1 MQTVRL
7 CEGWTGH
14 APRTHRSKLEQ
25 VEYHDPSGVFP
36 LVSADIA
43 ARLPLRNLNW
53 QSPPRPLRQIKS
65 LHVDFVP
72 DKSTSNNLRPTT
84 SRTDSEGPNSFDI
97 VRGGPDGRKNAVKER
112 RHQIPGFRTSPYLK
126 VYVLRCDDKD
136 AYKES
141 DRRKIREWIRE
152 NAQPDWKREDH
163 DAFEWM
169 ILHIVIPDTIAASE
183 PRWREGTR
191 DPDELKERK
200 PGTKLIG
207 KSTRTVFDRLRADF
221 NDSGKSYLDRIAQ
234 IRIPKA
240 RAPADLLPTPAVAET
255 HEETPQERENTWND
269 FVGKLKSLILE
280 PFDRRVRQY
289 EADITDQEARRSLPG
304 WNFCTFFIH
313 KEGLAKALESIGL
326 VEDALAI
333 YDELSLGL
341 ELVLREIASGEAQ
354 GTATSFAAYTDD
366 IRERIVGALDKVTNG
381 TNDET
386 MNDRRDADALFDKDY
401 REKIVRSNISVFDFF
416 CYIFTRQKALILR
429 LANTK
434 SARAQLGVDA
444 NKEGGEDLVLT
455 SEVCW
460 RASSFIHNIARTLR
474 QDLMTRAEHKDRGE
488 RTAEIEALVCSW
500 TWAVAG
506 LVLDETAAPALVDIT
521 RLGFEES
528 MQAPNGKPKRPVLNL
543 GLGANTHPQRTTSLP
558 PNDVKPVQPPRP
570 QSRPRTQDDHA
581 FRPGS
586 SSGAESAKPTGIP
599 GQAELATYRADL
611 ISTRRKMLEQV
622 ARRHGWYA
630 GWAFAKRSRTKQME
644 EVSLGETPTDSV
656 LADDEQTATSQ
667 DHLSPG
673 LRKALEDES
682 RFQSTYERITN
693 FAIRHYYA
701 ATQSKSAEVLLGDI
715 AILKC
720 QQQHFEDAASHFQHI
735 LPTLSAD
742 SWDLVAL
749 EALGLYS
756 RCLKQ
761 LQRYEDYVRNG
772 LSLLAKVT
780 ARSMERQFP
789 RVRMTAQSAG
799 HKSDGDI
806 ETGGLLQDLVA
817 ASRDLQQEMIQ
828 PMKTFFHG
836 TYLHREIMHESST
849 DGFGLSLHL
858 EHVLDDELDVD
869 EVGARLVSHDEPSHE
884 IWVTS
889 GKSTVKNGVNK
900 ITLKSHAT
908 AYGAYVIDKIQLR
921 ANKIRFVEELRP
933 PPKPTPLGFTE
944 IEPPTVT
951 VTEPEK
957 APAFVFLY
965 PAERALSA
973 ELRRSKDIHIDKP
986 RRLELFLNAGHNDI
1000 QYIEVRFKPISAGL
1014 RLHLAD
1020 TSSEGIDLDK
1030 AESGKPGQRSFK
1042 ALGQN
1047 AEAVVIVPYTVE
1059 HANTDIAV
1067 RLEVQYQ
1074 TPDGTFIH
1082 LQTARLS
1089 NEMPLDVDVNDIF
1102 HLDAL
1107 FSNFTV
1113 RTTTKSPFLML
1124 AADLA
1129 DSPVYA
1135 VEAPPELPLPV
1146 TVYKSQPM
1154 KLVYKITRKSPVD
1167 SQTLKRDAA
1176 LALGV
1181 SYQTIDELYLAGLRK
1196 RFSDALKQS
1205 PFQHLCRLLLP
1216 LLHERAKHFIDNTD
1230 LETAAF
1236 LGEANIPGFDILGW
1250 QELADT
1256 LQESVRLPLAEWLR
1270 HWHKD
1275 NLSVTW
1281 ADDGAEK
1288 DATKHITISVDV
1300 PNVNTVFSAS
1310 LNLLQA
1316 KPPVES
1322 TPSVLT
1328 LGQPVQA
1335 TVRVRHTGA
1344 WSSKSLFP
1352 SVPTFKIHGDSDNQ
1366 SSFVCD
1372 VGTEADTWLVGGQR
1386 RCHFVLQDGAE
1397 NAFNVLLVPLK
1408 LGAYPLP
1415 MIAVQRESSD
1425 PDASENPDDAF
1436 VSCETQYESAGQ
1448 VVQVIRDIRTSR
1460 VHIAESPA
1468 SVALPPSRPG
1478 TASTKEPG

>member
-1 MQTVRL
+1 M
-7 CEGWTGH
+7 H
-14 APRTHRSKLEQ
+14 AEPTAQSSSKVT

-65 LHVDFVP
+65 LHLDFVP
-72 DKSTSNNLRPTT
+72 DKYTSNNLRPTT
-84 SRTDSEGPNSFDI
+84 SRTDSEGPNSLEI

-152 NAQPDWKREDH
+152 NAQPDGKREDH

-221 NDSGKSYLDRIAQ
+221 NDSGKSYLDRVAQ

-269 FVGKLKSLILE
+269 FIGKLKGLILE

-289 EADITDQEARRSLPG
+289 EADIADQEARRSLPG

-366 IRERIVGALDKVTNG
+366 IRERIGGAPDRLTNG

-386 MNDRRDADALFDKDY
+386 MNDRHDADALFDKDY

-429 LANTK
+429 LANTR

-474 QDLMTRAEHKDRGE
+474 QDLMTRAEHESNGNGIIG
-488 RTAEIEALVCSW
+488 IEVLVCSW

-528 MQAPNGKPKRPVLNL
+528 MQVPNGKLKRPVLNL

-558 PNDVKPVQPPRP
+558 PGEAKPAQPQRP

-586 SSGAESAKPTGIP
+586 SSGPEAAKPAGIP

-622 ARRHGWYA
+622 ARRHGWHA
-630 GWAFAKRSRTKQME
+630 GWAFAKHSRAKQME
-644 EVSLGETPTDSV
+644 EVNLGDAPADSV
-656 LADDEQTATSQ
+656 LADDEQTGCPE

-673 LRKALEDES
+673 LRKALHDES
-682 RFQSTYERITN
+682 SFQSTYERITN

-701 ATQSKSAEVLLGDI
+701 ATQSKSAELLLGDL

-735 LPTLSAD
+735 LPAMSAD

-749 EALGLYS
+749 EGLSLYS

-761 LQRYEDYVRNG
+761 LQRHEDYVKNG

-780 ARSMERQFP
+780 ARRMERQFP
-789 RVRMTAQSAG
+789 RIRTAAQNAEDET
-799 HKSDGDI
+799 DGDV
-806 ETGGLLQDLVA
+806 ETSGLLQDVVA
-817 ASRDLQQEMIQ
+817 ASKGLQQDVIQ
-828 PMKTFFHG
+828 PMKTFFQG
-836 TYLHREIMHESST
+836 THLHREVMHDSST
-849 DGFGLSLHL
+849 DSFNLCLRL
-858 EHVLDDELDVD
+858 EHLLDDEIDVD
-869 EVGARLVSHDEPSHE
+869 EVGARLVSHDDPSHE

-889 GKSTVKNGVNK
+889 SKLIVKNGVNK
-900 ITLKSHAT
+900 ITLTANAV

-921 ANKIRFVEELRP
+921 ASKVCFVEELRP

-965 PAERALSA
+965 PAQRALSA
-973 ELRRSKDIHIDKP
+973 EVRRSRDIHIDKP
-986 RRLELFLNAGHNDI
+986 RRLELILNAGRNDI
-1000 QYIEVRFKPISAGL
+1000 QSVEVRLKPISAGL

-1020 TSSEGIDLDK
+1020 TSSKGIDLDK
-1030 AESGKPGQRSFK
+1030 GEPAKPGQRNFK
-1042 ALGQN
+1042 ALGPG

-1059 HANTDIAV
+1059 HANADIAV
-1067 RLEVQYQ
+1067 RVEVHYQ
-1074 TPDGTFIH
+1074 TEAGTFVH
-1082 LQTARLS
+1082 LQTSRLS
-1089 NEMPLDVDVNDIF
+1089 NELPLDVDVNDIF

-1113 RTTTKSPFLML
+1113 RTTTKTPFLML
-1124 AADLA
+1124 AAHLA

-1154 KLVYKITRKSPVD
+1154 KLVYKITRKSPAD
-1167 SQTLKRDAA
+1167 SKTLKRDAA

-1181 SYQTIDELYLAGLRK
+1181 RYQPIDELYLAGLRK
-1196 RFSDALKQS
+1196 KFSSDLEQS
-1205 PFQHLCRLLLP
+1205 PFHHLRRLLVP
-1216 LLHERAKHFIDNTD
+1216 LLHERAKRFIDNTD

-1236 LGEANIPGFDILGW
+1236 LGEANIPGFDAMGW
-1250 QELADT
+1250 QELVDT
-1256 LQESVRLPLAEWLR
+1256 LQESTRLPLAEWLR
-1270 HWHKD
+1270 RWHRD
-1275 NLSVTW
+1275 NSSVTW
-1281 ADDGAEK
+1281 IDDGSEK
-1288 DATKHITISVDV
+1288 EATQHITISVDV
-1300 PNVNTVFSAS
+1300 PNVDTVFSAS
-1310 LNLLQA
+1310 LDLLQD
-1316 KPPVES
+1316 KPLGES
-1322 TPSVLT
+1322 NPPVLT

-1335 TVRVRHTGA
+1335 SVRVRHTGA

-1352 SVPTFKIHGDSDNQ
+1352 SVPTFKIHGDTDNQ

-1386 RCHFVLQDGAE
+1386 RCHFVLQDEAE
-1397 NAFNVLLVPLK
+1397 NTFNVLLVPLK
-1408 LGAYPLP
+1408 LGAHPLP
-1415 MIAVQRESSD
+1415 IIDVQRESSD

-1448 VVQVIRDIRTSR
+1448 VVHVIRDIRTSK

-1478 TASTKEPG
+1478 TASTREPG